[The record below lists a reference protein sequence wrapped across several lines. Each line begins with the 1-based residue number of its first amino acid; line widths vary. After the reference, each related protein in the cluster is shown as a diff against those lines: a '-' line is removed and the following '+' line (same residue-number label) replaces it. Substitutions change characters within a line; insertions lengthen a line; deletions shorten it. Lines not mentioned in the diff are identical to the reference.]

1 MPWFNVDDSAHSH
14 PKMIKAGNA
23 AVGLW
28 MRCGSYVAQHLTDGI
43 VPGLVAAMYGTAP
56 QIKKLTAVGLWHATG
71 HDCPSCP
78 QPPAGDYCMHDYA
91 RNGNPTRAEVERR
104 RAKAADKKRKQRASG
119 GAGDDPGRPPRNP
132 SLFDDD
138 PQTDREGIDDDSDSF
153 SPPDSDEYAGQ
164 RGMSPGDSPGTSR
177 ARDPLQSTP
186 LPKRGVAERENG
198 AGSSG
203 RAPEPAH
210 SLIPNDWAP
219 SEEDVA
225 AAQLARS
232 DAGREQLTQQQ
243 LVAVTRKFVR
253 RQLDDRRRAAAWG
266 GRWQQWAENERT
278 ESGVVVPF
286 DPGAHAHGRGREQQT
301 KGQQQREGLARLMQ
315 QTGEV

>member
-43 VPGLVAAMYGTAP
+43 VPGLLAEMYGTAP
-56 QIKKLTAVGLWHATG
+56 QIKKLMAVGLWHAIG
-71 HDCPSCP
+71 HDCLSCP
-78 QPPAGDYCMHDYA
+78 QPPAGDYYMHDYT
-91 RNGNPTRAEVERR
+91 RNGNPLRAEVEQR
-104 RAKAADKKRKQRASG
+104 RAKAAEKKRKQRAG
-119 GAGDDPGRPPRNP
+119 GGPGGRPPRNP

-138 PQTDREGIDDDSDSF
+138 PETNHEGIDDDSGSF
-153 SPPDSDEYAGQ
+153 PPSDSDEYAGQ
-164 RGMSPGDSPGTSR
+164 EDLSPGDSAGTSR
-177 ARDPLQSTP
+177 ARVPLHSAP

-198 AGSSG
+198 AGRSE
-203 RAPEPAH
+203 RAPEPAL
-210 SLIPNDWAP
+210 SLISADWQP

-243 LVAVTRKFVR
+243 IDAVTRKFVR
-253 RQLDDRRRAAAWG
+253 RQLDDQRTAAAWG

-278 ESGVVVPF
+278 EPAGGVVVAF
-286 DPGAHAHGRGREQQT
+286 DAHAHGRGPSAQT

-315 QTGEV
+315 QTGEF